1 MNLKTQGFILLD
13 VDVVALNNA
22 GKSTTSNFD
31 NAVATK
37 KIFKNGRT
45 YTYVSGQAWRYWW
58 RETLKSNHDWDLS
71 PITRDSKIA
80 FTEANPFLYA
90 DDDVF
95 GYMKAAKEVKRDD
108 DGNPIL
114 DKKGKEEKEDVTVT
128 RISPLKNSV
137 IISVGS
143 AKTVENW
150 SSMARQEGDSVPYS
164 KEEYSAIM
172 KGMFSI
178 DLFQVG
184 TFASYNKTGFKNLT
198 EKARTEASN
207 FQAIEI
213 NDPFIKDKTGE
224 PKKLIQLPKNIRLKR
239 IADTLAALKTIS
251 GGAMQTNNMA
261 DVTPKF
267 IILASMKSGNHP
279 FSHVAKGEGMNNDKV
294 LLNIEGI
301 KEVLN
306 DYKDLFQGT
315 IFIGKRSGFMDEYNE
330 ELKTLA
336 TEFDGEDYEE
346 EIEKDGKN
354 EKVTMT
360 KLKVVFTTV
369 NQAIDQY
376 CEQVKTQLV

>member
-22 GKSTTSNFD
+22 GKNTLSNFD

-58 RETLKSNHDWDLS
+58 RETLRQNHAWKLS
-71 PITRDSKIA
+71 PITREAKIA

-90 DDDVF
+90 DDDIF
-95 GYMKAAKEVKRDD
+95 GYMKAAKDVKKDD

-114 DKKGKEEKEDVTVT
+114 DKKGKEEKENVTVT

-143 AKTVENW
+143 TRTVENW

-198 EKARTEASN
+198 EKAKLEASN
-207 FQAIEI
+207 FNATEI
-213 NDPFIKDKTGE
+213 NDPFIKDKNGDA
-224 PKKLIQLPKNIRLKR
+224 KKLVQLPQSIRVQR
-239 IADTLAALKTIS
+239 ITETISALKTIS

-267 IILASMKSGNHP
+267 IVLTSMNSGNHP
-279 FSHVAKGEGMNNDKV
+279 FSHIAKSEGMNNDKV

-306 DYKDLFQGT
+306 DYKDQFQGT
-315 IFIGKRSGFMDEYNE
+315 VFIGKRSGFMDEYND
-330 ELKTLA
+330 ELKALETA
-336 TEFDGEDYEE
+336 FP
-346 EIEKDGKN
+346 N
-354 EKVTMT
+354 VKV
-360 KLKVVFTTV
+360 LTV

-376 CEQVKTQLV
+376 CEQVKTQIV

>member
-22 GKSTTSNFD
+22 GKNTLSNFD

-58 RETLKSNHDWDLS
+58 RETLRQNHAWELS
-71 PITRDSKIA
+71 PITREAKVA

-90 DDDVF
+90 DDDIF
-95 GYMKAAKEVKRDD
+95 GYMKAAKDVKKDD

-114 DKKGKEEKEDVTVT
+114 DKKGKEEKENVTVT

-143 AKTVENW
+143 TRTVENW
-150 SSMARQEGDSVPYS
+150 SSMARQEGESVPYS

-198 EKARTEASN
+198 EKAKLEASN
-207 FQAIEI
+207 FNAIEI
-213 NDPFIKDKTGE
+213 NDPFIKDKNGE
-224 PKKLIQLPKNIRLKR
+224 AKKLVQLPQNVR
-239 IADTLAALKTIS
+239 IQRITDTLAALKTIS

-267 IILASMKSGNHP
+267 IILTSMNSGNHP
-279 FSHVAKGEGMNNDKV
+279 FSHVVKSEGMNNDKV

-306 DYKDLFQGT
+306 DYKDQFQGT
-315 IFIGKRSGFMDEYNE
+315 VFIGKRSGFMDEYNE
-330 ELKTLA
+330 ELKALES
-336 TEFDGEDYEE
+336 EFAN
-346 EIEKDGKN
+346 I
-354 EKVTMT
+354 KV
-360 KLKVVFTTV
+360 LSV

-376 CEQVKTQLV
+376 CEQVKTQIV